1 MISLKGELMAE
12 EHECSVCSATGCT
25 GRKTDESTAQEISA
39 GAYLIVAA
47 MAIVLVSLAIKWLL

>member
-1 MISLKGELMAE
+1 MIRHEGERMAE